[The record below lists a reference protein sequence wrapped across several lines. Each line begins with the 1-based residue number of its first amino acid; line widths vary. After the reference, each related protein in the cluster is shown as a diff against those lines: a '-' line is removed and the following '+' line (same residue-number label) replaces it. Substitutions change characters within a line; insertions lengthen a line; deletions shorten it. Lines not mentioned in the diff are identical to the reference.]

1 MIWRSSHEVSVTFIR
16 LYAEAVGYSS
26 TQEFVVHALEK
37 EIASID
43 EADSDEEIQ
52 NKLNGLSCIS

>member
-1 MIWRSSHEVSVTFIR
+1 M
-16 LYAEAVGYSS
+16 
-26 TQEFVVHALEK
+26 HALEK
-37 EIASID
+37 EIAGID